1 VAEYSYDE
9 IVKAFAHF
17 KEQLPQDEI
26 RAALW
31 NVTEAVRKPFL
42 DMKKEDIKKIADAD
56 LVAGF
61 GFAQEVIKVFKA
73 NEYVPQFLIIL

>member
-9 IVKAFAHF
+9 IVKAFAYF
-17 KEQLPQDEI
+17 KERLPQDEI

-61 GFAQEVIKVFKA
+61 GFAQEVIKVFKT

>member
-1 VAEYSYDE
+1 
-9 IVKAFAHF
+9 
-17 KEQLPQDEI
+17 
-26 RAALW
+26 
-31 NVTEAVRKPFL
+31 
-42 DMKKEDIKKIADAD
+42 MKKEDIKKIADAD